1 MEMTT
6 MSLGF
11 SVAASE
17 LYAMAKAVGPKFSGD
32 TSSVNPLTP
41 WMWIGGISC
50 SEQGNVAR
58 WT

>member
-1 MEMTT
+1 

-41 WMWIGGISC
+41 
-50 SEQGNVAR
+50 
-58 WT
+58 